1 MPALYLRKVIH
12 PQARDNYRVVLKDD
26 GLKIEIGSI
35 GNRVLGL
42 GPRYRDPHEGNRIT
56 AHRQRPH
63 RLHEPVSSGL
73 GSVLCGS
80 GAVTEFLGEKRKRLR

>member
-42 GPRYRDPHEGNRIT
+42 GPRYRDPHEGKIESRAPAKT
-56 AHRQRPH
+56 AQT
-63 RLHEPVSSGL
+63 
-73 GSVLCGS
+73 
-80 GAVTEFLGEKRKRLR
+80 A

>member
-42 GPRYRDPHEGNRIT
+42 GPRYRDPHEGIESRRTGKNRT
-56 AHRQRPH
+56 DCMNQFRDAWP
-63 RLHEPVSSGL
+63 L
-73 GSVLCGS
+73 
-80 GAVTEFLGEKRKRLR
+80 